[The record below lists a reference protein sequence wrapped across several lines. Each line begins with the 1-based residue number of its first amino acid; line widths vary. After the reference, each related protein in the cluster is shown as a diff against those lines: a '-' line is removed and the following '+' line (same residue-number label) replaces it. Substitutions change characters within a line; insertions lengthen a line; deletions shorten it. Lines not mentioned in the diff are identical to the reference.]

1 MSFLS
6 SVKLSSGSEVK
17 MQNSG
22 YGIKTDFCHFWFFFS
37 IFHFPFFPLLVSMVQ
52 VRVL

>member
-1 MSFLS
+1 MSFLF

-22 YGIKTDFCHFWFFFS
+22 YGIRQISAIFGFFFN
-37 IFHFPFFPLLVSMVQ
+37 FPIYPLLVSMVQ